1 MKTRENSNFDLL
13 KIICIALIIGHHFI
27 YDAKIL
33 NLIDT
38 SNIFY
43 NFLYIGGKFGTAIF
57 SIITGYFMSERKFNW
72 NKIIKL
78 MLKIEIYS
86 YLSIIFFHFLLDF
99 NIDKNNLVKSFIPI
113 LSNKY
118 WFATSYIILY
128 FLIPY
133 LNILIKNISKEKYTN
148 LLVILTFLIVILPT
162 IGLNYLSN
170 NTTALIYY
178 YLIGAY
184 IKKYDITLFKNNTF
198 NLVSSIIVYILILLS
213 TNIINLLSNKYTFF
227 YNKTYYFSQINSIP
241 VVISGI
247 LLFIFISQIKI
258 KPHKILN
265 RISIASLGIYLIH
278 DNYFIKKYI
287 FPRIFQII
295 NNFSL
300 NIIVSLMFIIMVIII
315 CSIIDNFITIII
327 DKILIKINNKKFK
340 I

>member
-1 MKTRENSNFDLL
+1 MKIRENSNFELL
-13 KIICIALIIGHHFI
+13 KIICITLIIGHHFI

-38 SNIFY
+38 SNIYY

-72 NKIIKL
+72 TKIIKL
-78 MLKIEIYS
+78 ILKIEIYS
-86 YLSIIFFHFLLDF
+86 YLSIILFYFILGY
-99 NIDKNNLVKSFIPI
+99 NIDKINLIKSFIPI

-118 WFATSYIILY
+118 WFATSYVILY

-148 LLVILTFLIVILPT
+148 LLVLLTILIVILPT

-184 IKKYDITLFKNNTF
+184 IKKYEIKLFKKNTF
-198 NLVSSIIVYILILLS
+198 NLISSIIVYLLILLS
-213 TNIINLLSNKYTFF
+213 TNIINLLSEKYTFF
-227 YNKTYYFSQINSIP
+227 NNKTYYFSQINSIP

-247 LLFIFISQIKI
+247 FLFVFISQIKI
-258 KPHKILN
+258 KPSKILN

-278 DNYFIKKYI
+278 DNYFIKRYV
-287 FPRIFQII
+287 FPKIFQII
-295 NNFSL
+295 NTFSL
-300 NIIVSLMFIIMVIII
+300 NIIASLIFIIIVIII
-315 CSIIDNFITIII
+315 CSIIDNIVTIII
-327 DKILIKINNKKFK
+327 DKLLIKTKTK
-340 I
+340 

>member
-72 NKIIKL
+72 NKIITL
-78 MLKIEIYS
+78 MLRIEIYS
-86 YLSIIFFHFLLDF
+86 YLSIIIFHFLLDF

-162 IGLNYLSN
+162 VGLNYLSN
-170 NTTALIYY
+170 K
-178 YLIGAY
+178 
-184 IKKYDITLFKNNTF
+184 IKK
-198 NLVSSIIVYILILLS
+198 
-213 TNIINLLSNKYTFF
+213 
-227 YNKTYYFSQINSIP
+227 
-241 VVISGI
+241 
-247 LLFIFISQIKI
+247 
-258 KPHKILN
+258 
-265 RISIASLGIYLIH
+265 
-278 DNYFIKKYI
+278 
-287 FPRIFQII
+287 
-295 NNFSL
+295 
-300 NIIVSLMFIIMVIII
+300 
-315 CSIIDNFITIII
+315 
-327 DKILIKINNKKFK
+327 
-340 I
+340 